1 MSAQGPAAHAGAW
14 DTYWRGTRESASHQE
29 GGPQEP
35 VLEAFWATF
44 FAAQLGARATPSL
57 LDLACGHGAVTGHAL
72 KVSPALLPHCSDY
85 SFNALQGLQQ
95 RYPSARCIA
104 ADAGNTPF
112 ADGAFD
118 LVVSQFGVEYAGPE
132 ALFEAARL
140 VAPGG
145 TLGLL
150 LHLAGGAIYRE
161 CEHNRDTVR
170 ALRELDILSLARA
183 AFDAGFALN
192 AGTGS
197 PEAFKAAERAFTPA
211 VRGLEQLLQSRGAQS
226 AGGLLQQLYQ
236 DIAHMYRRM
245 SAYAPDDIR
254 SWLDGMD
261 LELTAYSGRM
271 QSMLD
276 AAFSQQAIDAAMQR
290 LAADG
295 FSLRDLSRLRV
306 SAEAQPAAWA
316 LVMQRG

>member
-1 MSAQGPAAHAGAW
+1 MSAQGPATHADAW
-14 DTYWRGTRESASHQE
+14 DTYWRGTREHAAHRE

-35 VLEAFWATF
+35 VLQAFWATF
-44 FAAQLGARATPSL
+44 FAAQLGARATPTL

-72 KVSPALLPHCSDY
+72 KVSPALVPHCSDY

-95 RYPSARCIA
+95 RYPGARCIA

-118 LVVSQFGVEYAGPE
+118 VVVSQFGVEYAGPG
-132 ALFEAARL
+132 AVFEAARL

-161 CEHNRDTVR
+161 CEYNRDTVR
-170 ALRELDILSLARA
+170 ALRELDILSLARG

-197 PEAFKAAERAFTPA
+197 PDAFKAAERAFTPA

-254 SWLDGMD
+254 NWLDGMD

-276 AAFSQQAIDAAMQR
+276 AALSQQAVDATIQR
-290 LAADG
+290 LAAEG
-295 FSLRDLSRLRV
+295 FTLSDVSQLRV

>member
-1 MSAQGPAAHAGAW
+1 MSAQGPATHAGAW
-14 DTYWRGTRESASHQE
+14 DTYWRGTREHAAHRE

-44 FAAQLGARATPSL
+44 FAAQLGARATLSL

-72 KVSPALLPHCSDY
+72 KVSPALVPHCSDY

-95 RYPSARCIA
+95 RYPGARCIA

-118 LVVSQFGVEYAGPE
+118 VVVSQFGVEYAGPG
-132 ALFEAARL
+132 AVFEAARL

-161 CEHNRDTVR
+161 CEYNRDTVR
-170 ALRELDILSLARA
+170 ALRELDILSLARG

-197 PEAFKAAERAFTPA
+197 PDAFKAAERAFTPA

-254 SWLDGMD
+254 NWLDGMD

-276 AAFSQQAIDAAMQR
+276 AALSQQAVDATIQR
-290 LAADG
+290 LAAEG
-295 FSLRDLSRLRV
+295 FTLSDVSQLRV